1 MSITDDLMWRYY
13 ELCTD
18 LSVTQIA
25 ALRESGRNP
34 RDIKADLAKRI
45 VIDFYSGAEALR
57 AEEEFNAMFRNKQAP
72 EDIEER
78 TAMSGAW
85 KLPKLLVELGL
96 VPSMAEARRVIEQ
109 GGVYVDGE
117 RRTQTDFE
125 VGINAD
131 HSVLVQVGK
140 RKFVRVRGN

>member
-1 MSITDDLMWRYY
+1 MWRYY

-18 LSVTQIA
+18 LPMSAIA
-25 ALRESGRNP
+25 ELRQNTNGGGRNP
-34 RDIKADLAKRI
+34 RDIKVILAKHI
-45 VIDFYSGAEALR
+45 VADFYSQAEAR
-57 AEEEFNAMFRNKQAP
+57 QAEEEFNAMFRNKQAP
-72 EDIEER
+72 EDVEER
-78 TAMSGAW
+78 TLTSGAW
-85 KLPKLLVELGL
+85 KLPKLIVELGL

-125 VGINAD
+125 VGIKAD